1 MEKDLNTILE
11 FNTNDTVIYGRQSL
25 DKKDSVSIETQ
36 LEKGRAVCV
45 VNNWNIY
52 KEYYDKGY
60 SGKDIN
66 RPEFQKLL
74 KDIEHGYIKRVIVYR
89 LDRISRSITDFA
101 NLLNFFEKYDVTF
114 ISATENFDTSSPLG
128 RAMIYIIMVFAQ
140 LERETIA
147 ERITDNYYFRAKQ
160 GLFMGGGI
168 PYGFTSKKIIG
179 QDGKKKSVLEINED
193 EINVVKKIYDL
204 YLNEKGSV
212 RSVTEKLNS
221 LGIKPRNNKLWSSS
235 QISRILTRPIYT
247 SNSLEIYTYYAN
259 TKINIIDSLE
269 DFDGSKSLTI
279 IGKEAGKGQYRKY
292 IDVSNQYL
300 VTVDVSSAIDCN
312 TWIKVQNKMK
322 NNKQFAARTGQ
333 SKVCFLSGLL
343 FCGHCG
349 YSMSIKTQN
358 KKLKQYSYICCNT
371 KKNRGYNV
379 CSSKLHNVNEVE
391 FAVLS
396 HLIKHLQDNDIYNQ
410 LSKIKELKK
419 IDVSLINKKHLLEAK
434 ITKSNNE
441 IQNLL
446 KIVSEGKSVAN
457 NYIQKTIEEIDDKI
471 TDYKIELAKI
481 DAEIYQTYSK
491 YDQLTD
497 IKKYLKNPEKIVEY
511 DFDIKKQI
519 CKAFIKKIIV
529 NSDSVDIDYII

>member
-1 MEKDLNTILE
+1 MTESELMELNIMQA
-11 FNTNDTVIYGRQSL
+11 DTAIYARQSL
-25 DKKDSVSIETQ
+25 DKKDSVSIEAQ
-36 LEKGRAVCV
+36 LSKGRAVCV
-45 VNNWNIY
+45 ADNWKIY
-52 KEYYDKGY
+52 KEYYDKGF

-66 RPEFQKLL
+66 RPQFQELL
-74 KDIEHGYIKRVIVYR
+74 KNIEQGHIKRVIVYR

-168 PYGFTSKKIIG
+168 PYGFKSKRTLG
-179 QDGKKKSVLEINED
+179 ADGKKKSILEINE
-193 EINVVKKIYDL
+193 EEMTIVKKIYDW
-204 YLNEKGSV
+204 YLNGKSSV
-212 RSVTEKLNS
+212 RSVVEKLNTS
-221 LGIKPRNNKLWSSS
+221 KIKPRNGKLWSSN
-235 QISRILTRPIYT
+235 QISKILTRPIYT
-247 SNSLEIYTYYAN
+247 SNSAAIYNYFAN
-259 TKINIIDSLE
+259 TNINIVDSLE
-269 DFDGSKSLTI
+269 NFDGNKSLTI
-279 IGKEAGKGQYRKY
+279 VGKETGKGQYRKY

-300 VTVDVSSAIDCN
+300 VTVDVSSAIDCDI
-312 TWIKVQNKMK
+312 WIKVQNKMK
-322 NNKQFAARTGQ
+322 NNKQFAPRTGQ
-333 SKVCFLSGLL
+333 SKICFLSGLL

-391 FAVLS
+391 SAVLS

-419 IDVSLINKKHLLEAK
+419 IDASLINKKHLLEAK

-446 KIVSEGKSVAN
+446 KIVSEGNSVAN
-457 NYIQKTIEEIDDKI
+457 NYIQKTIEEIDNKI

-497 IKKYLKNPEKIVEY
+497 IKEYLKNPEKIVEY

-529 NSDSVDIDYII
+529 NSDSVNIDYII

>member
-1 MEKDLNTILE
+1 MNKNLSIELNITL
-11 FNTNDTVIYGRQSL
+11 NDTALYGRQSL
-25 DKKDSVSIETQ
+25 DKKDSVSIEAQ

-45 VNNWNIY
+45 ANNWNIY

-74 KDIEHGYIKRVIVYR
+74 KDIEHGYIKKVIVYR

-168 PYGFTSKKIIG
+168 PYGFTSKRIIG
-179 QDGKKKSVLEINED
+179 QDGKKKSVLEINND
-193 EINVVKKIYDL
+193 EMTIVKNIYNWYLDNKSSIRSVVVK
-204 YLNEKGSV
+204 LNNLK
-212 RSVTEKLNS
+212 
-221 LGIKPRNNKLWSSS
+221 IKPRNNRLWSAN
-235 QISRILTRPIYT
+235 QISRILTRPLYT
-247 SNSLEIYTYYAN
+247 SNSPEIYNYYAN
-259 TKINIIDSLE
+259 TNINIIDSLE
-269 DFDGSKSLTI
+269 NFDGNKSLTI
-279 IGKEAGKGQYRKY
+279 IGKETGKGQYRKY
-292 IDVSNQYL
+292 IDISEQFL
-300 VTVDVSSAIDCN
+300 VTVDMPPVIDST
-312 TWIKVQNKMK
+312 TWLNVQNKMK
-322 NNKQFAARTGQ
+322 HNKQIAPRTGQ
-333 SKVCFLSGLL
+333 SKTCFLSGLL

-349 YSMSIKTQN
+349 YSMSSKIQN
-358 KKLKQYSYICCNT
+358 KKGKQYSYICCNT
-371 KKNRGYNV
+371 KKNRGYTV
-379 CSSKLHNVNEVE
+379 CNSKLHSIKELEN
-391 FAVLS
+391 AVIT
-396 HLIKHLQDNDIYNQ
+396 HLIKHLQKNNVYTR
-410 LSKIKELKK
+410 LSKIKETKE
-419 IDVSLINKKHLLEAK
+419 IDVALINKKHLLEAN
-434 ITKSNNE
+434 ISKSNNE

-446 KIVSEGKSVAN
+446 KIVSEGHSVAN
-457 NYIQKTIEEIDDKI
+457 SYIQKTIEDIDNKI
-471 TDYKIELAKI
+471 SDFKIELAKI
-481 DAEIYQTYSK
+481 DSEIYNAYSK

-497 IKKYLKNPEKIVEY
+497 IREYLKAPEKIINY

-529 NSDSVDIDYII
+529 NNDNLNIDYIL

>member
-11 FNTNDTVIYGRQSL
+11 FNTNDTAIYGRQSL
-25 DKKDSVSIETQ
+25 DKKDSVSIEAQ

-128 RAMIYIIMVFAQ
+128 RAMIYIIMIFAQ

-193 EINVVKKIYDL
+193 EINVVKKIYDW

-269 DFDGSKSLTI
+269 NFDGSKSLTI
-279 IGKEAGKGQYRKY
+279 IGKETGKGQYRKY

-300 VTVDVSSAIDCN
+300 VTVDVSSAINCN
-312 TWIKVQNKMK
+312 TWIKVQNKIK

-391 FAVLS
+391 SAILF
-396 HLIKHLQDNDIYNQ
+396 HLIRHLQDNDIYNQ

-434 ITKSNNE
+434 ITKGNNE

-481 DAEIYQTYSK
+481 DAEIYQTYTK
-491 YDQLTD
+491 YDQLAD
-497 IKKYLKNPEKIVEY
+497 IKEYLKNPEKIVEY